1 MLSQALTV
9 AVAALDLANDAG
21 WHARLALRFAPRG
34 PATRLVARE
43 HHGPLAVQRTF
54 QAADGSCH
62 AYLLHP
68 PGGVVGGDRLEI
80 DVAVESGAH
89 TLATSPGAAKF
100 YRSAGPRAHQAI
112 RLTVDA
118 DARFDW
124 LPQETIVF
132 AGADVASTTRVRLAA
147 DARHCGWEIL
157 CLGRPVSGA
166 PFDAG
171 RWDARLAIDRDDRPL
186 LRERLDV
193 AAATRDGPAGL
204 RGFPVIAT
212 FWATP
217 ATPALRDALHALLAA
232 QDAPAGATLVDG
244 LLVVRLLGDSSER
257 IRHLLQT
264 CWQTCRA
271 ALDDTAPAVPRIW
284 AT

>member
-1 MLSQALTV
+1 MTMA
-9 AVAALDLANDAG
+9 AALDLATDPG
-21 WHARLALRFAPRG
+21 WHARLALRFARRG
-34 PATRLVARE
+34 PATRMVGRE
-43 HHGPLAVQRTF
+43 HRGPLAVQRTF

-80 DVAVESGAH
+80 DVAAGAGARVL
-89 TLATSPGAAKF
+89 TTSPGAAKF
-100 YRSAGPRAHQAI
+100 YRSAGPRAHQRIA
-112 RLTVDA
+112 LEVA
-118 DARFDW
+118 GGACLDW

-132 AGADVASTTRVRLAA
+132 AGADVASTTTVRLAA

-157 CLGRPVSGA
+157 CLGRPGSGERFA
-166 PFDAG
+166 AG
-171 RWDARLAIDRDDRPL
+171 RWNARLAIDRAERPL
-186 LRERLDV
+186 LRERVDVDAARLDG
-193 AAATRDGPAGL
+193 AAGL
-204 RGFPVIAT
+204 RGYPVVAT

-217 ATPALRDALHALLAA
+217 ATAAVRDALHALLAVQA
-232 QDAPAGATLVDG
+232 APAGATLVDG
-244 LLVVRLLGDSSER
+244 LLVARLLGDSTER

-271 ALDDTAPAVPRIW
+271 ALDGVAPAVPRIW

>member
-1 MLSQALTV
+1 MAAT
-9 AVAALDLANDAG
+9 ALDLATEAG

-34 PATRLVARE
+34 PATRLVART

-54 QAADGSCH
+54 RAADGSCH

-80 DVAVESGAH
+80 DVAAEPGA
-89 TLATSPGAAKF
+89 TALATSPGAAKF

-112 RLTVDA
+112 SLEVADA
-118 DARFDW
+118 ARFDW

-132 AGADVASTTRVRLAA
+132 AGADVTSTTHVRLAA
-147 DARHCGWEIL
+147 DARHCGWEVL
-157 CLGRPVSGA
+157 CLGRPGSGA

-171 RWDARLAIDRDDRPL
+171 RWDARLAIDRDGRPL

-193 AAATRDGPAGL
+193 DAAALHGPAGL
-204 RGFPVIAT
+204 RGLPVVAT

-217 ATPALRDALHALLAA
+217 ATPSLPDALHALLAA
-232 QDAPAGATLVDG
+232 QPTPAGATLVDG
-244 LLVVRLLGDSSER
+244 LLVARLLGESSER
-257 IRHLLQT
+257 VRQLLQT

-271 ALDDTAPAVPRIW
+271 ALDGVAPAVPRIW

>member
-1 MLSQALTV
+1 MATT
-9 AVAALDLANDAG
+9 ALDLATDAG
-21 WHARLALRFAPRG
+21 WHARLALRFARRG
-34 PATRLVARE
+34 PCTRLVERT

-54 QAADGSCH
+54 QAADASCH

-80 DVAVESGAH
+80 GVTADTDAEA
-89 TLATSPGAAKF
+89 LATSPGAAKF

-112 RLTVDA
+112 TLEIADGARL
-118 DARFDW
+118 DW

-132 AGADVASTTRVRLAA
+132 AGADVTSTTRVRLAA
-147 DARHCGWEIL
+147 EARHCGWEIL
-157 CLGRPVSGA
+157 CLGRPGSDA

-171 RWDARLAIDRDDRPL
+171 RWDARLAIDRAGRPL

-193 AAATRDGPAGL
+193 TAGHRHGPAGL
-204 RGFPVIAT
+204 RGFPVVAT

-217 ATPALRDALHALLAA
+217 ATSTLRDALHALLAV
-232 QDAPAGATLVDG
+232 QPAPAGATLVDG
-244 LLVVRLLGDSSER
+244 LLVVRLLGESTER
-257 IRHLLQT
+257 IRQLLHT

-271 ALDDTAPAVPRIW
+271 ALDGTAPAVPRIW

>member
-1 MLSQALTV
+1 MAAT
-9 AVAALDLANDAG
+9 ALDLANDAG
-21 WHARLALRFAPRG
+21 WHARLALRFARRG
-34 PATRLVARE
+34 AATRLVARE

-80 DVAVESGAH
+80 DVAVVSGAR

-112 RLTVDA
+112 RLEVA
-118 DARFDW
+118 DGARLDW

-132 AGADVASTTRVRLAA
+132 AGADVTSTTHVDLAA

-157 CLGRPVSGA
+157 CLGRPGSAA

-171 RWDARLAIDRDDRPL
+171 RWDARLAIDRDGRPL

-193 AAATRDGPAGL
+193 DAAGIGGPAGL
-204 RGFPVIAT
+204 RGFPVVAT

-217 ATPALRDALHALLAA
+217 ATPALCDALHALLAA

-244 LLVVRLLGDSSER
+244 LLVARLLGDSTER
-257 IRHLLQT
+257 LRQLLQT

-271 ALDDTAPAVPRIW
+271 ALDGAAPAVPRIW

>member
-9 AVAALDLANDAG
+9 AAAALDLVTSAG

-34 PATRLVARE
+34 AATRLVARE
-43 HHGPLAVQRTF
+43 HQGPLAVQRTF
-54 QAADGSCH
+54 QATDGRCH

-68 PGGVVGGDRLEI
+68 PGGVVGGDQLEI
-80 DVAVESGAH
+80 QVAAETGAS

-112 RLTVDA
+112 TLEVAEGA
-118 DARFDW
+118 DLDW

-132 AGADVASTTRVRLAA
+132 AGADVTSATRVHLAA

-157 CLGRPVSGA
+157 CLGRPGSDA
-166 PFDAG
+166 PFDTG
-171 RWDARLAIDRDDRPL
+171 RWDARLAIDRDGRPL
-186 LRERLDV
+186 LRERLVVD
-193 AAATRDGPAGL
+193 ATTTGGPAGL
-204 RGFPVIAT
+204 RGFPVVAT

-217 ATPALRDALHALLAA
+217 ATPTLRDALHALLAA
-232 QDAPAGATLVDG
+232 QPTPAGATLVDG

-257 IRHLLQT
+257 IRSLLQT
-264 CWQTCRA
+264 CWQTSRA
-271 ALDDTAPAVPRIW
+271 ALDGTAPAVPRIW

>member
-1 MLSQALTV
+1 MNV
-9 AVAALDLANDAG
+9 AVAAYDLANDAG
-21 WHARLALRFAPRG
+21 WHARLALRFARRSA
-34 PATRLVARE
+34 ATRLVARE

-80 DVAVESGAH
+80 DVAVESGAR

-112 RLTVDA
+112 RLAVEA
-118 DARFDW
+118 DAHLDW

-132 AGADVASTTRVRLAA
+132 AGADVASTTRVHLAT

-157 CLGRPVSGA
+157 CLGRPGSGA

-171 RWDARLAIDRDDRPL
+171 RWDARLAIDRDGRPL

-193 AAATRDGPAGL
+193 DAATRDGPAGL
-204 RGFPVIAT
+204 RG
-212 FWATP
+212 
-217 ATPALRDALHALLAA
+217 LLTA

-244 LLVVRLLGDSSER
+244 LLVARLLGDSSER

-271 ALDDTAPAVPRIW
+271 ALDDAAPAVPRIW